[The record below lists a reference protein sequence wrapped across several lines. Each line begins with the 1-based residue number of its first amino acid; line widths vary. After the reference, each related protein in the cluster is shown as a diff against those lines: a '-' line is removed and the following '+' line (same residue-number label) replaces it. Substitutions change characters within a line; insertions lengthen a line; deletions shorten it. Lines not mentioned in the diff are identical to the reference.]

1 MEKNKLNHLIEYL
14 SPTMILSYFFLHKI
28 FLVLIGIILSL
39 YLINIK
45 FFNSIM
51 RSINKSIVIKKSSK
65 ECNKIVKSTK
75 LDSINIKSSN
85 LDSKI
90 TLVEK
95 IEELGYIP
103 SMDKDDK
110 SNAA

>member
-1 MEKNKLNHLIEYL
+1 MKKPKTNHLIEYL

-28 FLVLIGIILSL
+28 FLVLIGITLSL

-51 RSINKSIVIKKSSK
+51 RSINKSLVIKKSSK
-65 ECNKIVKSTK
+65 ECNKLIISTK
-75 LDSINIKSSN
+75 LDSINRKSIK
-85 LDSKI
+85 LDSKRK
-90 TLVEK
+90 LVEK

>member
-1 MEKNKLNHLIEYL
+1 MKKNRINHLLEYL
-14 SPTMILSYFFLHKI
+14 SPIMILSYFFLHKI
-28 FLVLIGIILSL
+28 FLVLIGITLSL

-51 RSINKSIVIKKSSK
+51 RSINKSLVIKKSSK
-65 ECNKIVKSTK
+65 ECNKIVMSKK

-103 SMDKDDK
+103 SIDKNDK